1 MILTWVTVLVV
12 VSMMEPPVGT
22 VRPMLSLGKW
32 TSPLKSSKTLTWGG
46 GGEEKRDTLRMG
58 LPEATTASLEACGA
72 ILVKMQA
79 GPGEINVISERSE

>member
-1 MILTWVTVLVV
+1 MGDSASGSVHDGAPSGDSEANAKSGEMDI
-12 VSMMEPPVGT
+12 SPKEQQDPD
-22 VRPMLSLGKW
+22 LGA
-32 TSPLKSSKTLTWGG
+32 G

>member
-22 VRPMLSLGKW
+22 VRPMLSLGKMDI
-32 TSPLKSSKTLTWGG
+32 SPKEQQDPDLGR